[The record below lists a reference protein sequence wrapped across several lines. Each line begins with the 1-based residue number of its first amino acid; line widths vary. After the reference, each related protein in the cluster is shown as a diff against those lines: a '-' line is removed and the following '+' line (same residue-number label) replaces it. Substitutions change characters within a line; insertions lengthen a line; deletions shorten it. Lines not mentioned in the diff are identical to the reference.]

1 MPKSLTG
8 LPSPRF
14 FVSLLNCGNNVPL
27 TIIIFVGSVVFV
39 CTVLVVTFFIDF
51 RSVTE
56 LAKRELMV
64 GVVRGREMN
73 MHVF

>member
-1 MPKSLTG
+1 M
-8 LPSPRF
+8 
-14 FVSLLNCGNNVPL
+14 
-27 TIIIFVGSVVFV
+27 FV